1 MQKNNISF
9 SKFDIHNSFLMFQ
22 WHQLEKNEQ
31 NRYYDM
37 AKNERLAH
45 QRLHPNWSARDN
57 YATSKHRRRR
67 KRNMPGMPG
76 EPGSGDYP
84 PDVLGGPN
92 GPGRMM
98 DGPEMHNIPDHLGG
112 GLMPPAGP
120 DHAGLMPGA
129 VMQNHSMLS
138 GLLHHRGASTT
149 VGGSDHQSNDVRDT
163 TGAHLNMSS
172 TVSSSSDSHN
182 ISSDSVEAPGKNFIF
197 ECLTGFL

>member
-1 MQKNNISF
+1 MQLPETIF
-9 SKFDIHNSFLMFQ
+9 YFFQ

-67 KRNMPGMPG
+67 KRNMPGGMSDP
-76 EPGSGDYP
+76 SGDYP
-84 PDVLGGPN
+84 PDVIVGPN
-92 GPGRMM
+92 GPGRIVEG
-98 DGPEMHNIPDHLGG
+98 GPEMHNMPDHLGP
-112 GLMPPAGP
+112 GLMPSAPSAA
-120 DHAGLMPGA
+120 DHGALMPGA

-138 GLLHHRGASTT
+138 GLLHHRGV
-149 VGGSDHQSNDVRDT
+149 VGTDHQQSDVRDT
-163 TGAHLNMSS
+163 AGTHLNMSS

-182 ISSDSVEAPGKNFIF
+182 ISSDSVEAPGKIF
-197 ECLTGFL
+197 